1 MKIVWTLFKKMC
13 ENFYYEDENEKFELY
28 LSKLIF
34 SALFRD
40 PVWGSHYFR
49 VYFIFLYQNLSFVND
64 FMKIAWT
71 S

>member
-40 PVWGSHYFR
+40 PVWGSPLFPCILYFPLLTKT
-49 VYFIFLYQNLSFVND
+49 FLL
-64 FMKIAWT
+64 
-71 S
+71 